1 MQLRSL
7 LEKFNPGLDIDA
19 EIAAFGSSSDV
30 VQDSPDGV
38 EDGAAR
44 EDYEWNEASSH
55 VSPGSSAMHKDGMAI
70 LPSLNAGY
78 LGKLLPSRIRLKLIL
93 FASRP
98 KLRVRDPSRGYGLT
112 PAIHDS
118 ITQWQ

>member
-19 EIAAFGSSSDV
+19 ELAAFSSSSDV

-55 VSPGSSAMHKDGMAI
+55 VSPGSSAMQKDGMAI
-70 LPSLNAGY
+70 LPSINAGY
-78 LGKLLPSRIRLKLIL
+78 LGKFLPSRI
-93 FASRP
+93 
-98 KLRVRDPSRGYGLT
+98 
-112 PAIHDS
+112 
-118 ITQWQ
+118 